1 MSVLYTDVLKRFI
14 QYRQFYNL
22 TQEQLAGIL
31 GVTQSCVSK
40 MEGGRKKIPY
50 SVLVILDGCEWD
62 IDSII
67 TGEHLEKTELDE
79 LFETCEESK
88 RMDFLQ
94 YVLWAMMQGVKGYE
108 RQLSLMEQYAKKIE
122 YIRLHTVNH
131 ADEDSVL
138 YGIRA
143 VNNLSQHGMAQK
155 LQVDIKKYRALEKKE
170 SSLDAELL
178 MNLYNEFDCM
188 PFDIIHGSY
197 HLKEVNR
204 IWCKLNPE
212 LKEELL
218 EFIKRGLTF
227 LNR

>member
-1 MSVLYTDVLKRFI
+1 MSVVYTDVLKRFI

-40 MEGGRKKIPY
+40 MEIGKKRIPY
-50 SVLVILDGCEWD
+50 STLVTLDGCDWD
-62 IDSII
+62 IDRII
-67 TGEHLEKTELDE
+67 TGEQLEKTELDE
-79 LFETCEESK
+79 LFAACDESRK
-88 RMDFLQ
+88 MDFLQ
-94 YVLWAMMQGVKGYE
+94 YVLWTMMQGVKGYDKHL
-108 RQLSLMEQYAKKIE
+108 RLMEQYAKKIE

-143 VNNLSQHGMAQK
+143 VNELSQHSMAQK

-170 SSLDAELL
+170 TYLDAELL

-188 PFDIIHGSY
+188 PFDFIHGSY

-204 IWCKLNPE
+204 IWSKLNPE

-218 EFIKRGLTF
+218 VFIKQGLTF